1 MRRLNSEARPK
12 ATGKAAKSPKSKAP
26 KRRARRRV
34 DWQLLWRFRYA
45 EAAVVLAAVV
55 GGLWHSGW
63 IGRQAEQTMDWAY
76 WQTAEAGLAV
86 EDVLVEGR
94 QRTEAGSI
102 LAALQ
107 VERGLPILA
116 FDPYDARERLE
127 ALPWVEHAEVE
138 RHLPGYVFVR
148 LTERQPLAV
157 WQFDRKLSV
166 IDRSGAVIKG
176 ATAERFAGLPLV
188 VGSDAPAHAAEL
200 LRLLDSE
207 PDLKRRVTAAIR
219 YGGRRWDL
227 QMEGGIEVRLP
238 EAGAEQAWA
247 ELARIER
254 EQSVLRNNV
263 LVIDLRLPDRLI
275 VRTNDGKGENT

>member
-1 MRRLNSEARPK
+1 MRRLNPDARPK
-12 ATGKAAKSPKSKAP
+12 ATGKAGKAKLP

-34 DWQLLWRFRYA
+34 DWQLLWRFRHA
-45 EAAVVLAAVV
+45 LAAVLLAAFV
-55 GGLWHSGW
+55 GGLWYSGW
-63 IGRQAEQTMDWAY
+63 IGRQAEATLDWAY

-86 EDVLVEGR
+86 DDVLVEGR

-116 FDPYDARERLE
+116 FDPYAARERLE
-127 ALPWVEHAEVE
+127 ALPWVERAEVE

-148 LTERQPLAV
+148 LTERQPLAL

-166 IDRSGAVIKG
+166 IDRNGEVIKD
-176 ATAERFAGLPLV
+176 ATAQRFADLPLV
-188 VGSDAPAHAAEL
+188 VGSDAPAHAAAL
-200 LRLLDSE
+200 LHLLDSE
-207 PDLKRRVTAAIR
+207 PDLKRRVTAAVR
-219 YGGRRWDL
+219 FGGRRWDL

-238 EAGAEQAWA
+238 EAGADQAWA

-254 EQSVLRNNV
+254 EQTVLRNNV
-263 LVIDLRLPDRLI
+263 IVIDLRLPDRLI
-275 VRTNDGKGENT
+275 VRTNDGKGEST